1 MSKGKNKEINQFE
14 QRFSEDIIEIVAVTG
29 PSGVGGG
36 KAGGDTLWRASI
48 GLVAW
53 RELTSSNHAVIQEEK
68 RLEWLADDQGLKE
81 AREWLN
87 KDCIVKLAV
96 RRGENSFMLVEVLD
110 GGFHDIELEALRDE
124 LQKPVYYNDEKLG
137 SFTLDRSVQTFAK
150 PIVWANEEGTLYFDH
165 DESEEMTAAL
175 VTAHM
180 LFEDELKWSDSIR
193 NFAADELVELANDW
207 LADSEDA
214 ELDEIT
220 KDIFISKLELS
231 SISVSANGDF
241 TIYYNDGDMF
251 WGHVI
256 IVEGNV
262 NGTFDSA
269 YIAG

>member
-1 MSKGKNKEINQFE
+1 MSKEQEIKKFE
-14 QRFSEDIIEIVAVTG
+14 QRFNDEVIEIVAVTG

-48 GLVAW
+48 TLIAW
-53 RELTSSNHAVIQEEK
+53 RELSSSNHNVIQEEK
-68 RLEWLADDQGLKE
+68 RLEWLADDKQLDE
-81 AREWLN
+81 SREWLD
-87 KDCIVKLAV
+87 KDSVVKLAV
-96 RRGENSFMLVEVLD
+96 RRGENSFMLVKVLND
-110 GGFHDIELEALRDE
+110 SFHDEELESLRDE
-124 LQKPVYYNDEKLG
+124 MQKPVYYTDEKLG
-137 SFTLDRSVQTFAK
+137 TFTLDRSVQTFEKA
-150 PIVWANEEGTLYFDH
+150 IVWSKEEGTLYFDH
-165 DESEEMTAAL
+165 DEPEEMTAAL
-175 VTAHM
+175 ATAHT

-207 LADSEDA
+207 LADDEDA

-220 KDIFISKLELS
+220 TEIFISKLELS
-231 SISVSANGDF
+231 SISVSSNGDF
-241 TIYYNDGDMF
+241 TIYFYDGDMF

>member
-1 MSKGKNKEINQFE
+1 MSKDKEVRKFE
-14 QRFSEDIIEIVAVTG
+14 QRFSDDVIEIVAVTG

-53 RELTSSNHAVIQEEK
+53 RELTSSNQEVIQEEK
-68 RLEWLADDQGLKE
+68 RLEWLADDEQLK
-81 AREWLN
+81 ASREWLD
-87 KDCIVKLAV
+87 KDRIVKLAV
-96 RRGENSFMLVEVLD
+96 RRGENTFMLVEVLSKS
-110 GGFHDIELEALRDE
+110 FHDEELEALRDE
-124 LQKPVYYNDEKLG
+124 MLKPVYYTDEKLG
-137 SFTLDRSVQTFAK
+137 TFTLDRSVQTFEK
-150 PIVWANEEGTLYFDH
+150 SIVWAKEEGKLYFDH
-165 DESEEMTAAL
+165 DEPQEMTAAL
-175 VTAHM
+175 ATAHT
-180 LFEDELKWSDSIR
+180 LFDDELKWSHSIR
-193 NFAADELVELANDW
+193 SFAAEELLDLANDW
-207 LADSEDA
+207 LADDEEA

-220 KDIFISKLELS
+220 TEIFISKLELS

-241 TIYYNDGDMF
+241 TIYFYDGDMF